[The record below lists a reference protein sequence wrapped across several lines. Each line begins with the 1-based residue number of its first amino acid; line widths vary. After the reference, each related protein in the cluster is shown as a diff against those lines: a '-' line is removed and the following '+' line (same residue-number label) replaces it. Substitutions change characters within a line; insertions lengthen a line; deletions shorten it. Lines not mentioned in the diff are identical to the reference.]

1 MHTRFQNTLSS
12 ILKFMLFKFWQ
23 YLANSK
29 DLFLYSFVVHGG
41 RSRFHLI
48 DLSGCKR
55 SRRHKESGGSWLS
68 LSNLGNVLVALA
80 NGAKHVPH
88 RDSKLTVLLKEAI
101 GALSSRIALLAFV
114 SGDPKK
120 YSGTL
125 STMEV
130 TTRIH
135 RSRRKKS
142 RVS

>member
-1 MHTRFQNTLSS
+1 MFFS
-12 ILKFMLFKFWQ
+12 ITQCLFAFI
-23 YLANSK
+23 
-29 DLFLYSFVVHGG
+29 VHGG

-48 DLSGCKR
+48 DLSGCKQNR
-55 SRRHKESGGSWLS
+55 KNKESSGSWLS
-68 LSNLGNVLVALA
+68 LSNLGNILVALA

-101 GALSSRIALLAFV
+101 GTLSSRIALLTFV

-125 STMEV
+125 STMEM

-142 RVS
+142 RVSLDIVVVVFHGSV

>member
-1 MHTRFQNTLSS
+1 MFILNFNTSH
-12 ILKFMLFKFWQ
+12 
-23 YLANSK
+23 
-29 DLFLYSFVVHGG
+29 FLVHGG

-48 DLSGCKR
+48 DLAGCKQTKKTNR
-55 SRRHKESGGSWLS
+55 ESNGSWLS

-101 GALSSRIALLAFV
+101 GALSSRISLLAFV
-114 SGDPKK
+114 SGDPKS
-120 YSGTL
+120 YSGAL
-125 STMEV
+125 ATMEM

-142 RVS
+142 RVSSIE